1 MKQPKV
7 SVVVPIYNVEP
18 YLVMCLESLL
28 NQTLKEIEIILV
40 DDGSPDNCPQ
50 ICDEYA
56 QRDSRIKV
64 IHKKNA
70 GLGMARNSGIEIAT
84 GKYIAFLDSDDYVD
98 SNMYEILYNKIE
110 TSHSELVFCNNRKNL
125 GHNKFI
131 DIIEFDKE
139 RCFEGNDIMDLCL
152 GTIASPPGVKKERLI
167 SFCSWKAIYI
177 NEIIQNKNI
186 RFVSEREYA
195 SEDLP
200 FLLLY
205 FKECKKIVFIPD
217 VLYTYTVNNVNSLTK
232 QVKWSKVEATI
243 NLYHLLNNLMG
254 DTWITRERTN
264 RFLIGYLRE
273 FSYLE
278 CEINT
283 NISDKIAFLKRIN
296 SIKEWKEIGV
306 YKCFDLP
313 FYNAIIYIL
322 QKNKLTYLSLCA
334 LYFFKELRKL
344 NKAI

>member
-18 YLVMCLESLL
+18 YLVTCLKLLL
-28 NQTLKEIEIILV
+28 NQTLKEIEINLV
-40 DDGSPDNCPQ
+40 DDACQITAQ

-110 TSHSELVFCNNRKNL
+110 TSHSELVFCNNRNNL

-152 GTIASPPGVKKERLI
+152 GAIASPPGVKKERLI
-167 SFCSWKAIYI
+167 SFCLESDLYQR
-177 NEIIQNKNI
+177 NY
-186 RFVSEREYA
+186 SE
-195 SEDLP
+195 
-200 FLLLY
+200 
-205 FKECKKIVFIPD
+205 
-217 VLYTYTVNNVNSLTK
+217 
-232 QVKWSKVEATI
+232 
-243 NLYHLLNNLMG
+243 
-254 DTWITRERTN
+254 
-264 RFLIGYLRE
+264 
-273 FSYLE
+273 
-278 CEINT
+278 
-283 NISDKIAFLKRIN
+283 
-296 SIKEWKEIGV
+296 
-306 YKCFDLP
+306 
-313 FYNAIIYIL
+313 
-322 QKNKLTYLSLCA
+322 
-334 LYFFKELRKL
+334 
-344 NKAI
+344 